1 VRTVNLSL
9 AEIPNQPITNARVTF
24 RPLKKGQSTPAD
36 VYPSRVYTVTT
47 DANGDATL
55 QLPTGIEIEVT
66 LPDGWRGTI
75 IVPPGATP
83 ITLQAL
89 LLSNATPPNNWQI
102 LLDAHEQKIAGVGSS
117 GVLGHVRVDGTTV
130 TIDPLTGVISST
142 SGGGGAPVDAQYLV
156 AAVDPTLTAERVVA
170 DSATIEWDFT
180 TPGQAQASV
189 VDGSIDTTQLANG
202 AVTSSKIAS
211 NAVTASK
218 IAPNAVTTPKIQD
231 GAVLYDKIQDVTPN
245 RLLGR
250 GATAGP
256 PEEIQIGANL
266 SLSGGVLS
274 ASGGA
279 TDLDYVSAPDSGQV
293 TSSTGTPATIPQADT
308 TNAGLLIPAD
318 KDKLNHYQ
326 LDTATNRI
334 ALGRTTLPSGNENT
348 SLGVGQTIAAANS
361 QTAVGSIAQTL
372 GNYATA
378 IGRTARAG
386 PFSTA
391 VGASVSAG
399 VENGRE
405 CTVVGCISGAGA
417 GNYEVTVVG
426 NVAGVGNYLGGGATA
441 IGARAFAVAPRH
453 FVLSSEFG
461 PPRPA
466 GTKFYLLHQITTS
479 DGRNERYA
487 GGMVFRWLDNVPAT
501 RRGRTDVVA
510 CDAASNE
517 RVGFTVDS
525 DGTQPRVSVLGATPI
540 PRATAPPV
548 ATDLASAIT
557 LVNALRQLMID
568 FGLWEA

>member
-9 AEIPNQPITNARVTF
+9 AEIPNQPLASARVTF

-89 LLSNATPPNNWQI
+89 LLGNATPPNNWQV
-102 LLDAHEQKIAGVGSS
+102 LLDAHEQKIAGVGPS

-130 TIDPLTGVISST
+130 TINPGTGVISSAA
-142 SGGGGAPVDAQYLV
+142 APVNAQYLV
-156 AAVDPTLTAERVVA
+156 AAADPTLTAERV
-170 DSATIEWDFT
+170 ATDTATVEWDFT
-180 TPGQAQASV
+180 TPGQAKASV
-189 VDGSIDTTQLANG
+189 ADGSIDTTQLASG
-202 AVTSSKIAS
+202 AVTGSKIAS

-218 IAPNAVTTPKIQD
+218 IAANAVTTPKIQD

-256 PEEIQIGANL
+256 PEEIQVGANL

-279 TDLDYVSAPDSGQV
+279 TDLGYIPAPDSGQV

-308 TNAGLLIPAD
+308 TNAGLLNPTD
-318 KDKLNHYQ
+318 KNKLNHYQ

-334 ALGRTTLPSGNENT
+334 ALGQTTLPSGSENT
-348 SLGVGQTIAAANS
+348 SLGVGQAIAAANS
-361 QTAVGSIAQTL
+361 QTAVGAIAQTL
-372 GNYATA
+372 GLGATA
-378 IGRTARAG
+378 IGRNARAG
-386 PFSTA
+386 AFSTA
-391 VGASVSAG
+391 VGASVSAAH
-399 VENGRE
+399 NGGQE
-405 CTVVGCISGAGA
+405 CIVVGFSANAGQ
-417 GNYEVTVVG
+417 GNSEVTVVG
-426 NVAGVGNYLGGGATA
+426 TAVGALDFLGGGATA
-441 IGARAFAVAPRH
+441 IGARAFANASRH
-453 FVLSSEFG
+453 FILSSEFS
-461 PPRPA
+461 PPRPV

-479 DGRNERYA
+479 DAVNGRYA

-525 DGTQPRVSVLGATPI
+525 DGAQPRVSVLGATPI
-540 PRATAPPV
+540 PRATAPPA
-548 ATDLASAIT
+548 ATDLATAIT

>member
-1 VRTVNLSL
+1 MRTVQLSL
-9 AEIPNQPITNARVTF
+9 AEIPNQPLVNARVSF
-24 RPLKKGQSTPAD
+24 RPLKKGQSTPSD

-89 LLSNATPPNNWQI
+89 LLSNATPPNNWQL
-102 LLDAHEQKIAGVGSS
+102 LLDAHEQKIAGVGPS

-156 AAVDPTLTAERVVA
+156 AAADPTLTAERVVA

-202 AVTSSKIAS
+202 AVTGPKIAS

-218 IAPNAVTTPKIQD
+218 IAANAVTTPKIQD

-348 SLGVGQTIAAANS
+348 SLGVGQTIANANC
-361 QTAVGSIAQTL
+361 QTAVGAFAQAL
-372 GNYATA
+372 GWHATA
-378 IGRTARAG
+378 IGRNAKAG
-386 PFSTA
+386 SFSTA
-391 VGASVSAG
+391 VGSAVYAAHHG
-399 VENGRE
+399 GQE
-405 CTVVGCISGAGA
+405 CVVVGYSSHAGA
-417 GNYEVTVVG
+417 GNTEITVVG
-426 NVAGVGNYLGGGATA
+426 IAAGTGSYMNGGATA
-441 IGARAFAVAPRH
+441 IGARAFATAPRH

-479 DGRNERYA
+479 DWQNGRYA
-487 GGMVFRWLDNVPAT
+487 GGMVFRWLDNVPST

-540 PRATAPPV
+540 PRTTAPPV
-548 ATDLASAIT
+548 ATDLATAIT

>member
-9 AEIPNQPITNARVTF
+9 AEIPNQPLASARVTF

-47 DANGDATL
+47 NANGDATL
-55 QLPTGIEIEVT
+55 QLPTDIEIEVT

-75 IVPPGATP
+75 IVPPGTTP

-89 LLSNATPPNNWQI
+89 LLSNATPPNNWQV

-130 TIDPLTGVISST
+130 TINPGTGVISST
-142 SGGGGAPVDAQYLV
+142 ASGGAPVNAQYLV
-156 AAVDPTLTAERVVA
+156 AAADPTLTAERV
-170 DSATIEWDFT
+170 ATNTATVEWDFT
-180 TPGQAQASV
+180 TPGQAKASV
-189 VDGSIDTTQLANG
+189 ADNSIDTTHLASG
-202 AVTSSKIAS
+202 AVTGSKIAS

-218 IAPNAVTTPKIQD
+218 IAANAVTTPKIQD

-279 TDLDYVSAPDSGQV
+279 TDLGYVPAPTSGQV

-308 TNAGLLIPAD
+308 TNAGLLNPTD
-318 KDKLNHYQ
+318 KNKLNHYQ
-326 LDTATNRI
+326 LDTATERI
-334 ALGRTTLPSGNENT
+334 ALGRTTLPAGSENT
-348 SLGVGQTIAAANS
+348 SLGVGQTIAAANW
-361 QTAVGSIAQTL
+361 QTAVGSIAQVL
-372 GNYATA
+372 GNHATA
-378 IGRTARAG
+378 IGRNARAG
-386 PFSTA
+386 SFSTA
-391 VGASVSAG
+391 VGSNVGAG
-399 VENGRE
+399 IQNGQE
-405 CTVVGCISGAGA
+405 CVIVGYAGNTGA
-417 GNYEVTVVG
+417 GNNEVTVVG
-426 NVAGVGNYLGGGATA
+426 PVAGTGSFLGGGATA
-441 IGARAFAVAPRH
+441 IGARAYTTAPRH
-453 FVLSSEFG
+453 FILSSEFT

-479 DGRNERYA
+479 DAVNGRYA
-487 GGMVFRWLDNVPAT
+487 GGMVFQWLDNVPAT

-517 RVGFTVDS
+517 RVGVTVDS

-540 PRATAPPV
+540 PRTTAPSA
-548 ATDLASAIT
+548 ATDLATAIT

>member
-9 AEIPNQPITNARVTF
+9 AEIPNQPLANARVTF

-89 LLSNATPPNNWQI
+89 LLGNATPPNNWQL
-102 LLDAHEQKIAGVGSS
+102 LLDAHEQKIAGVGPS
-117 GVLGHVRVDGTTV
+117 GILGHVRVDGTTV

-142 SGGGGAPVDAQYLV
+142 SGGGGAPTDAQYLV
-156 AAVDPTLTAERVVA
+156 AAVDPTLTAERVVT

-189 VDGSIDTTQLANG
+189 ASDSIDTTHLANG
-202 AVTSSKIAS
+202 AVTGSKIAS

-218 IAPNAVTTPKIQD
+218 IAPNAITTPKIQD

-279 TDLDYVSAPDSGQV
+279 TDLGYIPAPNSGQV

-308 TNAGLLIPAD
+308 TNAGLLIPTD
-318 KDKLNHYQ
+318 KNKLNHYQ
-326 LDTATNRI
+326 LDTATERI
-334 ALGRTTLPSGNENT
+334 TLGRTTLPAGTGNT
-348 SLGVGQTIAAANS
+348 SLGVGQTIAAANG
-361 QTAVGSIAQTL
+361 QTVVGSTAQAL
-372 GNYATA
+372 GTFATA
-378 IGRTARAG
+378 IGRAAIAG

-391 VGASVSAG
+391 VGVSVAAG
-399 VENGRE
+399 VGNGDQ
-405 CTVVGCISGAGA
+405 CVIVGQAGSTGA
-417 GNYEVTVVG
+417 GNSEVTVVG
-426 NVAGVGNYLGGGATA
+426 VAAGAGSYLGGGATA
-441 IGARAFAVAPRH
+441 IGARAFATAPRH

-461 PPRPA
+461 PPRQA
-466 GTKFYLLHQITTS
+466 GTKFYLLYQITTS
-479 DGRNERYA
+479 DFQNGRYA
-487 GGMVFRWLDNVPAT
+487 GGMVFRWLDNVAPT
-501 RRGRTDVVA
+501 RRGRTDMVA

-517 RVGFTVDS
+517 RIGFTVES

-540 PRATAPPV
+540 PRTTAPPA

>member
-9 AEIPNQPITNARVTF
+9 AEIPNQPLASARVTF

-47 DANGDATL
+47 NANGDATL
-55 QLPTGIEIEVT
+55 QLPTDIEIEVT

-75 IVPPGATP
+75 IVPPGTTP

-89 LLSNATPPNNWQI
+89 LLGNATPPNNWQV
-102 LLDAHEQKIAGVGSS
+102 LLDAHEQKIAGVGPS

-130 TIDPLTGVISST
+130 TINPGTGVISST
-142 SGGGGAPVDAQYLV
+142 ASGGAPVNAQYLV
-156 AAVDPTLTAERVVA
+156 AAADPTLTAERV
-170 DSATIEWDFT
+170 ATNTATVEWDFT
-180 TPGQAQASV
+180 TPGQAKASV
-189 VDGSIDTTQLANG
+189 ADNSIDTTHLASG
-202 AVTSSKIAS
+202 AVTGSKIAS

-218 IAPNAVTTPKIQD
+218 IAANAVTTPKIQD

-256 PEEIQIGANL
+256 PEEIQVGANL

-279 TDLDYVSAPDSGQV
+279 TDLGYVPAPTSGQV

-308 TNAGLLIPAD
+308 TNAGLLIPED
-318 KDKLNHYQ
+318 KNKLNHYQ

-334 ALGRTTLPSGNENT
+334 ALGQTTLPAGIENT
-348 SLGVGQTIAAANS
+348 SLGVGQTIAAANW
-361 QTAVGSIAQTL
+361 QTAVGSIAQVL
-372 GNYATA
+372 GSQATA
-378 IGRTARAG
+378 IGRNAKAG

-391 VGASVSAG
+391 VGAGASAAHVG
-399 VENGRE
+399 GQE
-405 CTVVGCISGAGA
+405 CVVIGYLSNAGA
-417 GNYEVTVVG
+417 GNSEVTVIG
-426 NVAGVGNYLGGGATA
+426 TAAGTGSYMNGGATA
-441 IGARAFAVAPRH
+441 LGARASAIAPRY
-453 FVLSSEFG
+453 FILSSEFN
-461 PPRPA
+461 PARPA

-479 DGRNERYA
+479 DGQNGRYA
-487 GGMVFRWLDNVPAT
+487 GGMVFQWLDNVPAT

-525 DGTQPRVSVLGATPI
+525 SGTQARVSVLGATPI
-540 PRATAPPV
+540 PRTTAPPA

>member
-9 AEIPNQPITNARVTF
+9 AEIPNQPLASARVTF

-47 DANGDATL
+47 NANGDATL
-55 QLPTGIEIEVT
+55 QLPTDIEIEVT

-75 IVPPGATP
+75 IVPPGTTP

-89 LLSNATPPNNWQI
+89 LLGNATPPNNWQV

-117 GVLGHVRVDGTTV
+117 GVLGHVRVDGTTILV
-130 TIDPLTGVISST
+130 NPGTGVISST
-142 SGGGGAPVDAQYLV
+142 ASGGAPTNAQYLV
-156 AAVDPTLTAERVVA
+156 AVADPTLTAERV
-170 DSATIEWDFT
+170 ATNTATVEWDFT
-180 TPGQAQASV
+180 TPGQAKASV
-189 VDGSIDTTQLANG
+189 ADGSIDTTQLASG
-202 AVTSSKIAS
+202 AVTGPKIAS

-218 IAPNAVTTPKIQD
+218 IAANAVTTPKIQD

-256 PEEIQIGANL
+256 PEEIQVGANL

-274 ASGGA
+274 ASGGGA
-279 TDLDYVSAPDSGQV
+279 TDLGYVPAPTSGQV

-308 TNAGLLIPAD
+308 TNAGLLIPED
-318 KDKLNHYQ
+318 KNKLNHYQ
-326 LDTATNRI
+326 LDTANNKI
-334 ALGRTTLPSGNENT
+334 ALGQTTLPAGTGNT
-348 SLGVGQTIAAANS
+348 SLGVGQTIAAANW
-361 QTAVGSIAQTL
+361 QTAVGAGAQTL
-372 GNYATA
+372 GWRATA
-378 IGRTARAG
+378 IGHDARAG
-386 PFSTA
+386 SFSTA
-391 VGASVSAG
+391 VGAIVSAG
-399 VENGRE
+399 VQGGQE
-405 CTVVGCISGAGA
+405 CVVVGYSSNAGA
-417 GNYEVTVVG
+417 GNSEITVVG
-426 NVAGVGNYLGGGATA
+426 AAAGSGSFMGGGATA
-441 IGARAFAVAPRH
+441 IGARAFANAPRH
-453 FVLSSEFG
+453 FILSSEFG

-479 DGRNERYA
+479 DALNGRYA

-540 PRATAPPV
+540 PRTTAPPA

>member
-1 VRTVNLSL
+1 MRTVNLSL

-55 QLPTGIEIEVT
+55 QLPTNIEIEVT

-156 AAVDPTLTAERVVA
+156 ATADPTLTAERVVA

-189 VDGSIDTTQLANG
+189 VENSIDTTHLANG
-202 AVTSSKIAS
+202 AVTGPKIAS

-218 IAPNAVTTPKIQD
+218 IAANAVTTPKIQD

-279 TDLDYVSAPDSGQV
+279 TDLDYVPAPDSGQV

-308 TNAGLLIPAD
+308 TNAGLLNPTD
-318 KDKLNHYQ
+318 KNKLNHYQ
-326 LDTATNRI
+326 LDTTTNRI

-348 SLGVGQTIAAANS
+348 SLGVGQTIAATNS
-361 QTAVGSIAQTL
+361 QTAVGAIAQTL
-372 GNYATA
+372 GFGATA
-378 IGRTARAG
+378 IGRNARAG
-386 PFSTA
+386 SFSTA
-391 VGASVSAG
+391 VGTSVSAG
-399 VENGRE
+399 YNDGQE
-405 CTVVGCISGAGA
+405 CVVVGFASGSGSGNKEVTVLGIAAGA
-417 GNYEVTVVG
+417 GNF
-426 NVAGVGNYLGGGATA
+426 LGGGATA
-441 IGARAFAVAPRH
+441 IGARAVAVAPRH

-479 DGRNERYA
+479 DGQNERYA

-540 PRATAPPV
+540 PRTTAPPV
-548 ATDLASAIT
+548 ATDLATAIT

>member
-9 AEIPNQPITNARVTF
+9 AEIPNQPLASARVTF

-47 DANGDATL
+47 NANGDATL
-55 QLPTGIEIEVT
+55 QLPTDIEIEVT

-75 IVPPGATP
+75 IVPPGTTP

-89 LLSNATPPNNWQI
+89 LLGNATPPNNWQV
-102 LLDAHEQKIAGVGSS
+102 LLDAHEQKIAGVGPS

-130 TIDPLTGVISST
+130 TINPSTGVISST
-142 SGGGGAPVDAQYLV
+142 GGGGGAPVNAQYLV
-156 AAVDPTLTAERVVA
+156 AAADPTLTAERV
-170 DSATIEWDFT
+170 ATNTATVEWDFT

-189 VDGSIDTTQLANG
+189 ADGSIDTTHLASG
-202 AVTSSKIAS
+202 AVTGSKIAS

-218 IAPNAVTTPKIQD
+218 IAANAVTTPKIQD

-256 PEEIQIGANL
+256 PEEIQVGANL

-279 TDLDYVSAPDSGQV
+279 TDLGYIPAPNSGQV

-308 TNAGLLIPAD
+308 TNAGLLNPAD
-318 KDKLNHYQ
+318 KNKLNHYQ
-326 LDTATNRI
+326 LDTANNKI
-334 ALGRTTLPSGNENT
+334 ALGQTTLPAGSENT
-348 SLGVGQTIAAANS
+348 SLGVGQTIAAANW
-361 QTAVGSIAQTL
+361 QTAIGALAQAL
-372 GNYATA
+372 GNQATA
-378 IGRTARAG
+378 IGRSARAG
-386 PFSTA
+386 AFSTA
-391 VGASVSAG
+391 VGASTTAG
-399 VENGRE
+399 FNGGQE
-405 CTVVGCISGAGA
+405 CVVVGYGADAGQGNVEVTIVGTGAGA
-417 GNYEVTVVG
+417 ANF
-426 NVAGVGNYLGGGATA
+426 LGGGA
-441 IGARAFAVAPRH
+441 ILVGARAYTTAPRH
-453 FVLSSEFG
+453 FILSSEFN
-461 PPRPA
+461 PPRPT

-479 DGRNERYA
+479 DAVNGRYA
-487 GGMVFRWLDNVPAT
+487 GGMVFQWLDNVAST

-525 DGTQPRVSVLGATPI
+525 NGTQARVSVLGATPI
-540 PRATAPPV
+540 PRTTAPPA

>member
-9 AEIPNQPITNARVTF
+9 AEIPNQPLASARVTF

-47 DANGDATL
+47 NANGDATL
-55 QLPTGIEIEVT
+55 QLPTDIEIEVT

-75 IVPPGATP
+75 IVPPGTTP
-83 ITLQAL
+83 ITLQSL
-89 LLSNATPPNNWQI
+89 LLGNATPPNNWQV
-102 LLDAHEQKIAGVGSS
+102 LLDAHEQKIAGVGPS

-130 TIDPLTGVISST
+130 TINPSTGVISST
-142 SGGGGAPVDAQYLV
+142 ASGGAPVNAQYLV
-156 AAVDPTLTAERVVA
+156 AAADPTLTAERV
-170 DSATIEWDFT
+170 ATNTATVEWDFT
-180 TPGQAQASV
+180 TPGLAQASV
-189 VDGSIDTTQLANG
+189 ADGSIDTTHLASG
-202 AVTSSKIAS
+202 AVTGSKIAS

-218 IAPNAVTTPKIQD
+218 IAANAVTTPKIQD
-231 GAVLYDKIQDVTPN
+231 GAVLLDKIQDLTPN

-279 TDLDYVSAPDSGQV
+279 TDLGYVPAPTSGQV

-308 TNAGLLIPAD
+308 TNAGLLNPTD
-318 KDKLNHYQ
+318 KNKLNHYQ
-326 LDTATNRI
+326 LDAATERI
-334 ALGRTTLPSGNENT
+334 ALGRTTLPAGTGNT
-348 SLGVGQTIAAANS
+348 SLGVGQTIVNADW
-361 QTAVGSIAQTL
+361 QTAVGAGAQTL
-372 GNYATA
+372 GWNATA
-378 IGRTARAG
+378 IGRDAKASS
-386 PFSTA
+386 FSTA
-391 VGASVSAG
+391 VGAVVSAG
-399 VENGRE
+399 VQGGQQ
-405 CTVVGCISGAGA
+405 CVVVGYSSNAGA
-417 GNYEVTVVG
+417 GNSEITVVG
-426 NVAGVGNYLGGGATA
+426 MAAGSGSFMGGGATA
-441 IGARAFAVAPRH
+441 IGARAFANAPRH
-453 FVLSSEFG
+453 FILSSEFG

-479 DGRNERYA
+479 DALNGRYA

-540 PRATAPPV
+540 PRTTAPPA

>member
-89 LLSNATPPNNWQI
+89 LLGNATPPNNWQL
-102 LLDAHEQKIAGVGSS
+102 LLDAHEQKIAGVGPS

-156 AAVDPTLTAERVVA
+156 AAADSTLTAERVVT

-189 VDGSIDTTQLANG
+189 ASDSIDTTHLASG
-202 AVTSSKIAS
+202 AVTGPKIAS

-256 PEEIQIGANL
+256 PEEIQVGANL

-279 TDLDYVSAPDSGQV
+279 TDLGYIPAPDSGQV

-308 TNAGLLIPAD
+308 TNAGLLIPTD
-318 KDKLNHYQ
+318 KNKLNHYQ
-326 LDTATNRI
+326 LDTATEQI
-334 ALGRTTLPSGNENT
+334 ALGRTTLPAGIGNT
-348 SLGVGQTIAAANS
+348 SLGVGQTISAANG
-361 QTAVGSIAQTL
+361 QTVVGSIAQAL
-372 GNYATA
+372 GTFATA
-378 IGRTARAG
+378 IGRAARAG
-386 PFSTA
+386 AFSTA
-391 VGASVSAG
+391 VGVSTTAAHNGGYGCTAVGFSAG
-399 VENGRE
+399 AGQGNVEV
-405 CTVVGCISGAGA
+405 TAVGNAAGA
-417 GNYEVTVVG
+417 GNF
-426 NVAGVGNYLGGGATA
+426 LGGGATA
-441 IGARAFAVAPRH
+441 IGARAFATAPRH
-453 FVLSSEFG
+453 FILSSEFG

-466 GTKFYLLHQITTS
+466 ETKFYLLHQITAS
-479 DGRNERYA
+479 NANSYYA
-487 GGMVFRWLDNVPAT
+487 GGMVFQWLDNVPLT

-517 RVGFTVDS
+517 RIGFTVES

-540 PRATAPPV
+540 PRTTAPPA

-568 FGLWEA
+568 FGLWEE

>member
-9 AEIPNQPITNARVTF
+9 AEIPNQPLASARVTF

-55 QLPTGIEIEVT
+55 QLPAGIEIEVT

-75 IVPPGATP
+75 IVPPGTTP

-89 LLSNATPPNNWQI
+89 LLGNATPPNNWQV
-102 LLDAHEQKIAGVGSS
+102 LLDAHEQKIAGVGPS

-130 TIDPLTGVISST
+130 TINPGTGVISST
-142 SGGGGAPVDAQYLV
+142 ASGGAPTDAQYLV
-156 AAVDPTLTAERVVA
+156 AAADPTLTAERVVT

-189 VDGSIDTTQLANG
+189 ADGSIDTTQLASG
-202 AVTSSKIAS
+202 AVTGPKIAS

-218 IAPNAVTTPKIQD
+218 IAANAVTTPKIQD

-256 PEEIQIGANL
+256 PEEIQVGANL

-274 ASGGA
+274 ASGSA
-279 TDLDYVSAPDSGQV
+279 TDLGYILAPDSGQV

-308 TNAGLLIPAD
+308 TNAGLLIPED
-318 KDKLNHYQ
+318 KNKLNHYQ

-334 ALGRTTLPSGNENT
+334 ALGRTTLPAGSENT
-348 SLGVGQTIAAANS
+348 SLGVGQTIATANG
-361 QTAVGSIAQTL
+361 QTVVGSIAQGL
-372 GNYATA
+372 GGQATA
-378 IGRTARAG
+378 IGRNARAG
-386 PFSTA
+386 GLSTA
-391 VGASVSAG
+391 VGASASAG
-399 VENGRE
+399 LNGGQE
-405 CTVVGCISGAGA
+405 CLAVGGSANAGQ
-417 GNYEVTVVG
+417 GNTEVTVVG
-426 NVAGVGNYLGGGATA
+426 HAAGALNFLGGGATA
-441 IGARAFAVAPRH
+441 IGARAVATAPRH
-453 FVLSSEFG
+453 FILSSEFS
-461 PPRPA
+461 PARPA
-466 GTKFYLLHQITTS
+466 GTKFYLLHQITAS
-479 DGRNERYA
+479 NANSYYA
-487 GGMVFRWLDNVPAT
+487 GGMVFRWLDNVAPT
-501 RRGRTDVVA
+501 RRGRADMVA

-525 DGTQPRVSVLGATPI
+525 SGTQARVSVLGATPI
-540 PRATAPPV
+540 PRTAAPPA

>member
-1 VRTVNLSL
+1 MRTVNLSL

-24 RPLKKGQSTPAD
+24 RPLKRGQSTPAD

-102 LLDAHEQKIAGVGSS
+102 LLDAHEQKIAGVGPS

-156 AAVDPTLTAERVVA
+156 AAADPTLTAERVVT

-189 VDGSIDTTQLANG
+189 ASDSIDTTHLANG
-202 AVTSSKIAS
+202 AVTGPKIAS

-256 PEEIQIGANL
+256 PEEIQVGANL

-279 TDLDYVSAPDSGQV
+279 TDLGYVPAPDSGQV

-308 TNAGLLIPAD
+308 TNAGLLNPED
-318 KDKLNHYQ
+318 KNKLNHYQ

-334 ALGRTTLPSGNENT
+334 ALGQTTLPSGNENT
-348 SLGVGQTIAAANS
+348 SLGVGQTISAANG
-361 QTAVGSIAQTL
+361 QTVVGSIAQAL
-372 GNYATA
+372 GTTATA
-378 IGRTARAG
+378 IGRNARAG
-386 PFSTA
+386 AFSIA
-391 VGASVSAG
+391 VGANATAAH
-399 VENGRE
+399 NGGQD
-405 CTVVGCISGAGA
+405 CVVVGYASTAGSG
-417 GNYEVTVVG
+417 NSDVTALGVG
-426 NVAGVGNYLGGGATA
+426 SGVAGTISGGATA
-441 IGARAFAVAPRH
+441 IGSRATATAPRQ
-453 FVLSSEFG
+453 VILSTEF
-461 PPRPA
+461 PSRPA
-466 GTKFYLLHQITTS
+466 GTKFYLLYQITST
-479 DGRNERYA
+479 GWQLHYA
-487 GGMVFRWLDNVPAT
+487 GGMIFRWLDNVTST

-517 RVGFTVDS
+517 RIGFTVDS

-540 PRATAPPV
+540 PRTTAPPV
-548 ATDLASAIT
+548 ATDLATAIT

>member
-9 AEIPNQPITNARVTF
+9 AEIPNQPLASARVTF

-55 QLPTGIEIEVT
+55 QLPTDIEIEVT

-75 IVPPGATP
+75 IVPPGTTP

-89 LLSNATPPNNWQI
+89 LLSNATPPNNWQV

-130 TIDPLTGVISST
+130 TINPGTGVISST
-142 SGGGGAPVDAQYLV
+142 ASGGAPVNAQYLV
-156 AAVDPTLTAERVVA
+156 AAADPTLTAERV
-170 DSATIEWDFT
+170 ATNTATVEWDFT
-180 TPGQAQASV
+180 TPGQAKASV
-189 VDGSIDTTQLANG
+189 ADNSIDTTHLASG
-202 AVTSSKIAS
+202 AVTGSKIAS

-218 IAPNAVTTPKIQD
+218 IAANAVTTPKIQD

-279 TDLDYVSAPDSGQV
+279 TDLGYVPAPTSGQV

-308 TNAGLLIPAD
+308 TNAGLLIPED
-318 KDKLNHYQ
+318 KNKLNHYQ
-326 LDTATNRI
+326 LDAATERI
-334 ALGRTTLPSGNENT
+334 ALGRTTLPAGTGNT
-348 SLGVGQTIAAANS
+348 SLGVGQTIVATNS
-361 QTAVGSIAQTL
+361 QTAVGAIAQTL
-372 GNYATA
+372 GLGATA
-378 IGRTARAG
+378 IGRNARAG
-386 PFSTA
+386 SFSTA
-391 VGASVSAG
+391 VGSNVSAG
-399 VENGRE
+399 IQSGQE
-405 CTVVGCISGAGA
+405 CVIVGYAGNTGA

-426 NVAGVGNYLGGGATA
+426 TAAGTGSFLGGGATA
-441 IGARAFAVAPRH
+441 IGARAFATAPRH
-453 FVLSSEFG
+453 FVLSSEFS
-461 PPRPA
+461 PARPA

-479 DGRNERYA
+479 DGLNGRYA
-487 GGMVFRWLDNVPAT
+487 GGMVFQWLDNVPAT

-517 RVGFTVDS
+517 RIGFTVDS

-540 PRATAPPV
+540 PRTTAPPA

>member
-1 VRTVNLSL
+1 MRTVNLSL
-9 AEIPNQPITNARVTF
+9 AEIPNQPLANARVTF
-24 RPLKKGQSTPAD
+24 RPLKKGQSTPVD

-55 QLPTGIEIEVT
+55 QLPTNIEIEVT

-117 GVLGHVRVDGTTV
+117 GVLGHVRVDGTTI
-130 TIDPLTGVISST
+130 TINPSTGVITST
-142 SGGGGAPVDAQYLV
+142 ASGGAPVDAQYLV
-156 AAVDPTLTAERVVA
+156 AAADPTLTAERVVT

-189 VDGSIDTTQLANG
+189 ASDSIDTTHLANG
-202 AVTSSKIAS
+202 AVTGPKIAS

-231 GAVLYDKIQDVTPN
+231 GAVLYDKIQGVTPN

-279 TDLDYVSAPDSGQV
+279 TDLGYIPAPDSGQV

-334 ALGRTTLPSGNENT
+334 ALGQTALPGGSENT
-348 SLGVGQTIAAANS
+348 SLGVGQTIVAAS
-361 QTAVGSIAQTL
+361 GQTAVGAIAQTL
-372 GNYATA
+372 GWRATA
-378 IGRTARAG
+378 IGRNARAG
-386 PFSTA
+386 SYSTA
-391 VGASVSAG
+391 VGANVYAG
-399 VENGRE
+399 VANGQE
-405 CTVVGCISGAGA
+405 CIVVGYASSSGGGNSEVTLVGVGAGA
-417 GNYEVTVVG
+417 GS
-426 NVAGVGNYLGGGATA
+426 YLGGGATA
-441 IGARAFAVAPRH
+441 IGARAVAVAPRH

-466 GTKFYLLHQITTS
+466 GTKFYLLHQITAS
-479 DGRNERYA
+479 NFDSYYA

-525 DGTQPRVSVLGATPI
+525 SGTQARVSVLGATPI
-540 PRATAPPV
+540 PRTTAPPA

>member
-1 VRTVNLSL
+1 
-9 AEIPNQPITNARVTF
+9 
-24 RPLKKGQSTPAD
+24 
-36 VYPSRVYTVTT
+36 
-47 DANGDATL
+47 
-55 QLPTGIEIEVT
+55 
-66 LPDGWRGTI
+66 
-75 IVPPGATP
+75 
-83 ITLQAL
+83 
-89 LLSNATPPNNWQI
+89 
-102 LLDAHEQKIAGVGSS
+102 
-117 GVLGHVRVDGTTV
+117 
-130 TIDPLTGVISST
+130 
-142 SGGGGAPVDAQYLV
+142 
-156 AAVDPTLTAERVVA
+156 
-170 DSATIEWDFT
+170 
-180 TPGQAQASV
+180 
-189 VDGSIDTTQLANG
+189 
-202 AVTSSKIAS
+202 
-211 NAVTASK
+211 
-218 IAPNAVTTPKIQD
+218 
-231 GAVLYDKIQDVTPN
+231 VTPN

-256 PEEIQIGANL
+256 PEEIQVGANL

-274 ASGGA
+274 AFGGA
-279 TDLDYVSAPDSGQV
+279 TNLGYVPAPDSGQV

-348 SLGVGQTIAAANS
+348 SLGVGQTISANNW

-372 GNYATA
+372 GNHATA
-378 IGRTARAG
+378 IGRSAIAG

-399 VENGRE
+399 QQGGQECVAVGYSTAAGR
-405 CTVVGCISGAGA
+405 
-417 GNYEVTVVG
+417 GNYEVTVLG
-426 NVAGVGNYLGGGATA
+426 VAAGADNFLGGGATA
-441 IGARAFAVAPRH
+441 IGARALATAPRH
-453 FVLSSEFG
+453 FILSSEFG

-466 GTKFYLLHQITTS
+466 GTNFYLLHQIATS
-479 DGRNERYA
+479 DGQNGRYA
-487 GGMVFRWLDNVPAT
+487 GGMVFRWLDNVPTT

-540 PRATAPPV
+540 PRTTAPPV
-548 ATDLASAIT
+548 ATDLATAIT

>member
-1 VRTVNLSL
+1 
-9 AEIPNQPITNARVTF
+9 
-24 RPLKKGQSTPAD
+24 
-36 VYPSRVYTVTT
+36 
-47 DANGDATL
+47 
-55 QLPTGIEIEVT
+55 
-66 LPDGWRGTI
+66 
-75 IVPPGATP
+75 
-83 ITLQAL
+83 
-89 LLSNATPPNNWQI
+89 
-102 LLDAHEQKIAGVGSS
+102 
-117 GVLGHVRVDGTTV
+117 
-130 TIDPLTGVISST
+130 
-142 SGGGGAPVDAQYLV
+142 
-156 AAVDPTLTAERVVA
+156 
-170 DSATIEWDFT
+170 
-180 TPGQAQASV
+180 

-202 AVTSSKIAS
+202 AVTGPKIAS

-218 IAPNAVTTPKIQD
+218 IAANAVTTPKIQD

-279 TDLDYVSAPDSGQV
+279 TDLGYVPAPDSGQV

-348 SLGVGQTIAAANS
+348 SLGVGQTIANANW

-372 GNYATA
+372 GNHA
-378 IGRTARAG
+378 IAVGYFARAG
-386 PFSTA
+386 SFSTA
-391 VGASVSAG
+391 VGGLTSAAH
-399 VENGRE
+399 NGGQE
-405 CTVVGCISGAGA
+405 CVVVGFGSGSGGGNLEVTVLGAYAGA
-417 GNYEVTVVG
+417 GNFI
-426 NVAGVGNYLGGGATA
+426 GGGATA
-441 IGARAFAVAPRH
+441 IGARAYTTAPRH
-453 FVLSSEFG
+453 FILSSEYS

-479 DGRNERYA
+479 GAENGHYA
-487 GGMVFRWLDNVPAT
+487 GGMVFRWLNNVPST

-540 PRATAPPV
+540 PRTTAPPA

>member
-9 AEIPNQPITNARVTF
+9 AEIPNQPLASARVTF

-55 QLPTGIEIEVT
+55 QLPTEIEIEVT

-75 IVPPGATP
+75 IVPPGTTP
-83 ITLQAL
+83 ITLQDL
-89 LLSNATPPNNWQI
+89 LLGNATPPNNWQV
-102 LLDAHEQKIAGVGSS
+102 LLDAHEQKIAGVGPS

-130 TIDPLTGVISST
+130 TIDPNTGVISST
-142 SGGGGAPVDAQYLV
+142 ASGGAPVNAQYLV
-156 AAVDPTLTAERVVA
+156 AVADPTLTAERV
-170 DSATIEWDFT
+170 ATNTATVEWDFT
-180 TPGQAQASV
+180 TPGQAKASV
-189 VDGSIDTTQLANG
+189 ADGSIDTTQLANG
-202 AVTSSKIAS
+202 AVTGPKIAS

-218 IAPNAVTTPKIQD
+218 IAANAVTTPKIQD

-256 PEEIQIGANL
+256 PEEIQVGANL

-279 TDLDYVSAPDSGQV
+279 TDLGYIPAPNSGQV

-308 TNAGLLIPAD
+308 TNAGLLNPAD
-318 KDKLNHYQ
+318 KNKLNHYQ
-326 LDTATNRI
+326 LDTANSKI
-334 ALGRTTLPSGNENT
+334 ALGQTALPAGSENT
-348 SLGVGQTIAAANS
+348 SLGVGQTIAAANW
-361 QTAVGSIAQTL
+361 QTAIGALAQAL
-372 GNYATA
+372 GNQATA
-378 IGRTARAG
+378 IGYFARAG
-386 PFSTA
+386 AFSTA
-391 VGASVSAG
+391 VGASASAAH
-399 VENGRE
+399 NGGYE
-405 CTVVGCISGAGA
+405 CTAVGYGSGTGQGNTEVTAVGNAAGA
-417 GNYEVTVVG
+417 GNFI
-426 NVAGVGNYLGGGATA
+426 GGGATA
-441 IGARAFAVAPRH
+441 IGARAYTTAPRH
-453 FVLSSEFG
+453 FILSSEFS
-461 PPRPA
+461 PPRPT

-479 DGRNERYA
+479 DGLNGRYA
-487 GGMVFRWLDNVPAT
+487 GGMVFRWLDNVPST

-525 DGTQPRVSVLGATPI
+525 NGTQPRVSVLGATPI
-540 PRATAPPV
+540 PRTTAPPA

>member
-1 VRTVNLSL
+1 
-9 AEIPNQPITNARVTF
+9 
-24 RPLKKGQSTPAD
+24 
-36 VYPSRVYTVTT
+36 
-47 DANGDATL
+47 
-55 QLPTGIEIEVT
+55 
-66 LPDGWRGTI
+66 
-75 IVPPGATP
+75 
-83 ITLQAL
+83 
-89 LLSNATPPNNWQI
+89 
-102 LLDAHEQKIAGVGSS
+102 
-117 GVLGHVRVDGTTV
+117 VDGTTV

-142 SGGGGAPVDAQYLV
+142 SGGGGAPVNAQYLV
-156 AAVDPTLTAERVVA
+156 AAADPTLTTERVVT

-189 VDGSIDTTQLANG
+189 VENSIDTTHLANG
-202 AVTSSKIAS
+202 AVTGPKIAS

-218 IAPNAVTTPKIQD
+218 IAANAVTTPKIQD

-279 TDLDYVSAPDSGQV
+279 TDLGYIPAPDSGQV

-308 TNAGLLIPAD
+308 TNAGLLNPTD
-318 KDKLNHYQ
+318 KNKLNHYQ

-348 SLGVGQTIAAANS
+348 SLGVGQTIANANW
-361 QTAVGSIAQTL
+361 QTAVGAFAQVL
-372 GNYATA
+372 GSHATA
-378 IGRTARAG
+378 IGRDARAG
-386 PFSTA
+386 SFSTA
-391 VGASVSAG
+391 VGALTYAAS
-399 VENGRE
+399 NGGQE
-405 CTVVGCISGAGA
+405 CIVVGFASNAGGGNSEVTVLGMSAGA
-417 GNYEVTVVG
+417 GSF
-426 NVAGVGNYLGGGATA
+426 LGGGATA
-441 IGARAFAVAPRH
+441 IGARAVAVAPRH
-453 FVLSSEFG
+453 FVLSSEFS

-466 GTKFYLLHQITTS
+466 GTKFYLLHQITAS
-479 DGRNERYA
+479 NANSYYA

-540 PRATAPPV
+540 PRTTAPPV
-548 ATDLASAIT
+548 ATDLATAIT